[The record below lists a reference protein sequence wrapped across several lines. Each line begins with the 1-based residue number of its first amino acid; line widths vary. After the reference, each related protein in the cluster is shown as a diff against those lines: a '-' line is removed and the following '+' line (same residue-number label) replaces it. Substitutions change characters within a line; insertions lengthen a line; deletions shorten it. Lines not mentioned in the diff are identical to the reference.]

1 VIAYDFRPGEGMP
14 IPITYSVSTTSWTV
28 TAAIVTIDGVALYT
42 PTTERVDD
50 YTWYVHVL
58 STHTTAI
65 AALGTRAAVLRVTAT
80 APALPLEP
88 DIEEALIRVSP
99 V

>member
-1 VIAYDFRPGEGMP
+1 MVEYRFRPGEGMP
-14 IPITYSVSTTSWTV
+14 IPISYEVDTSSWTV
-28 TAAIVTIDGVALYT
+28 TAAIVTIDGAALYT
-42 PTTERVDD
+42 PTTERVDN

-65 AALGTRAAVLRVTAT
+65 SALGTRSAILKVTAT

-88 DIEEALIRVSP
+88 DIEEATILV
-99 V
+99 VGV